1 MIDYLKKYNLTE
13 DDINL
18 LNSQLS
24 EDIKNSL
31 FVMKENAEAI
41 LDYLKELGVTNFK
54 DLLLERID
62 ICFFDLNYL
71 KEKIEKYDKKLIKF
85 VIDNSVGDLLDFDI

>member
-1 MIDYLKKYNLTE
+1 MIDYLQKYNLTD

-31 FVMKENAEAI
+31 SVMKENAEAI

>member
-13 DDINL
+13 EDINL

-31 FVMKENAEAI
+31 FVMKDNAETI
-41 LDYLKELGVTNFK
+41 LNYLKELGVTNFK

>member
-1 MIDYLKKYNLTE
+1 MIDYLKKYNLTD

-31 FVMKENAEAI
+31 FVMKDNAETI
-41 LDYLKELGVTNFK
+41 LDYLKEFGVTNFK

>member
-1 MIDYLKKYNLTE
+1 MIDYLKKYNLTD

-31 FVMKENAEAI
+31 FVMKDNAETI
-41 LDYLKELGVTNFK
+41 LDYLKEFGVTNFK

-71 KEKIEKYDKKLIKF
+71 KEQIEKYDKKLIKF

>member
-1 MIDYLKKYNLTE
+1 MIDYLKKYNLTD

-85 VIDNSVGDLLDFDI
+85 VIDNSIGDLLDFDI

>member
-13 DDINL
+13 EDINL

-31 FVMKENAEAI
+31 FVMKDNAETI

>member
-1 MIDYLKKYNLTE
+1 MIDYLKKYNLTD

-24 EDIKNSL
+24 EDLKNSL

-54 DLLLERID
+54 DLLLERTD

-85 VIDNSVGDLLDFDI
+85 VIDNSIGDLLDFDI

>member
-1 MIDYLKKYNLTE
+1 MIDYLKKYNLTA

-54 DLLLERID
+54 DLLFERTD
-62 ICFFDLNYL
+62 ICFFDVDYL
-71 KEKIEKYDKKLIKF
+71 KGQISKYDEKLI
-85 VIDNSVGDLLDFDI
+85 VYIMNNDICDLLDFDI

>member
-1 MIDYLKKYNLTE
+1 MIDYLKKYNLTD

>member
-1 MIDYLKKYNLTE
+1 MIDYLKKYNLTD

-31 FVMKENAEAI
+31 FVMKDNAETI

>member
-1 MIDYLKKYNLTE
+1 MIDYLKKYNLTD

-31 FVMKENAEAI
+31 FVMKDNAETI
-41 LDYLKELGVTNFK
+41 LNYLKELGVTNFK

>member
-13 DDINL
+13 EDINL

-31 FVMKENAEAI
+31 FVMKDNAETI
-41 LDYLKELGVTNFK
+41 LDYLKEFGVTNFK

>member
-1 MIDYLKKYNLTE
+1 MIDYLKKYNLTD

-31 FVMKENAEAI
+31 FVMKDNAETI

-85 VIDNSVGDLLDFDI
+85 VIDNSIGDLLDFDI

>member
-1 MIDYLKKYNLTE
+1 MIDYLKKYNLTD

-85 VIDNSVGDLLDFDI
+85 VIDNSIGDLLDFEI

>member
-1 MIDYLKKYNLTE
+1 MIDYLKKYNLT
-13 DDINL
+13 DYDINL

-31 FVMKENAEAI
+31 FVMKDNAETI

>member
-31 FVMKENAEAI
+31 FVMKDNAETI

>member
-13 DDINL
+13 EDINL

-31 FVMKENAEAI
+31 FVMKDNAEAI

>member
-1 MIDYLKKYNLTE
+1 MIDYLQKYNLTD

-31 FVMKENAEAI
+31 FVMRENAEAI

-54 DLLLERID
+54 DLLFERTD

-85 VIDNSVGDLLDFDI
+85 VIDNSIGDLLDFDI

>member
-1 MIDYLKKYNLTE
+1 MIDYLKKYNLTD

-31 FVMKENAEAI
+31 FVMKDNVETI

-85 VIDNSVGDLLDFDI
+85 IIDNSVGDLLDFDI

>member
-1 MIDYLKKYNLTE
+1 MIDYLKKYNLTD

-31 FVMKENAEAI
+31 FVMK
-41 LDYLKELGVTNFK
+41 
-54 DLLLERID
+54 
-62 ICFFDLNYL
+62 
-71 KEKIEKYDKKLIKF
+71 
-85 VIDNSVGDLLDFDI
+85 

>member
-13 DDINL
+13 EDINL

-31 FVMKENAEAI
+31 FVMKDNAEAI

-85 VIDNSVGDLLDFDI
+85 VIDNSIGDLLDFDI